1 MKEVFAQLFKG
12 KYVFVHADSY
22 YTGKWIHEHF
32 HAKALR
38 NNPKAC
44 THHILK
50 LLNLSHLMFDFTF
63 SLETIDDVYSQ
74 TQTKNQLV

>member
-1 MKEVFAQLFKG
+1 MKEVFAQLVKG

-32 HAKALR
+32 HAKALQ
-38 NNPKAC
+38 NNSKAC

-50 LLNLSHLMFDFTF
+50 LLNLSH
-63 SLETIDDVYSQ
+63 
-74 TQTKNQLV
+74 